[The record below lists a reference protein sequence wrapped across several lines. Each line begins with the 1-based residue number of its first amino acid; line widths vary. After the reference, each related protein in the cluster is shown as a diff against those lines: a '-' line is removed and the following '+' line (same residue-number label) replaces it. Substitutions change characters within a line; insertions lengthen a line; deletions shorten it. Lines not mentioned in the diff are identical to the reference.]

1 MPNNT
6 PMGRQGQGLNM
17 NIPESAQA
25 IENPQNN
32 EEVYLGSF
40 SSVLRENMGAYVV
53 IEFLIGTQNLISKEG
68 LLYNVGNNFVTIYND
83 VNNYY
88 TVCDFYSIKFVNFFD
103 TRFLRK
109 STEEEIEELPEDAS
123 QPIYY
128 TSIGPGETPNPP
140 QLPRDSGTTAT
151 GGIAPRGPGYP
162 PFRPMR

>member
-53 IEFLIGTQNLISKEG
+53 IDS
-68 LLYNVGNNFVTIYND
+68 NNCLHEEATLWFKDRQPKYGVKFWD
-83 VNNYY
+83 V
-88 TVCDFYSIKFVNFFD
+88 VDEWIV
-103 TRFLRK
+103 L
-109 STEEEIEELPEDAS
+109 
-123 QPIYY
+123 
-128 TSIGPGETPNPP
+128 
-140 QLPRDSGTTAT
+140 
-151 GGIAPRGPGYP
+151 GIQ
-162 PFRPMR
+162 F